1 MGSTWSFAGKW
12 RFATA
17 SELWVTTRNDG
28 VLVLSPNAEDDS
40 TQWLNAYA
48 ETSGRS
54 LWLQGTNG
62 LYVSSSTTPLANQTR
77 GASAVAQIRLETDGS
92 GAFRLRRLG
101 TPADS
106 YLSAAGTSLQWI
118 PVSTSPSAS
127 TLFTRSEITP
137 DLAVIQ
143 KFGAMGGNLR
153 HAWLSDENLNNCALM
168 AANLSDAD
176 LHGATLAGA
185 KLAGATVDR
194 TLFVGCD
201 LSKTNMSNISGM
213 KARFDAVTMGE
224 GTSLI
229 AANLPGAV
237 FCGCRN
243 AAGSAVMNG
252 LKAIGADFTGASLP
266 RVILNNAIL
275 HEANLVNVN
284 LEAASLSAADFRGAI
299 MTRVNLQQTTLQSAT
314 FVGATLVGTRFDGAD
329 INYCNFEQADL
340 TNALLS
346 KVTGASSLNLSDSI
360 LTAANLSGLDLR
372 DATITAKTNFTQSV
386 LDGVN
391 LRDKALDGVVFYGAS
406 LKRALLDNTSLSNAV
421 LVAADLSGAKLTGN
435 ISLVGANLSNASLAD
450 VDLTGAQFGALSTRA
465 SLESYHAEA
474 LDQATLPV
482 GFGDVCAQERVVL
495 HGTPHVTVRQ
505 PGEEWLIEH
514 SGQPL
519 FVRREAERLVI
530 LQADARD
537 AAILAN
543 VFMPNAILTNANLY
557 AVDMSGAH
565 WYGSTARADNANL
578 EQVNLSNAN
587 LATMDFTQAR
597 LYGANLSYANLVNTV
612 FRKAI
617 LSPTQGQKPSSL
629 AFASMQG
636 ADFGEAKL
644 GGANLTNAAVSLDL
658 TVAGQTSVGTPI
670 FTLDS
675 SLRTTLNSAVVSAAL
690 RQAFVDSGYPLLG
703 NATITVKQ
711 NNASWLIDNVPP
723 GSDLSYRGYLQFIVL
738 ADSQPGSSALQVY
751 GGDSLRIV
759 RTGAGNT
766 LEPVVIAFGAT
777 VALKSAMNASTTCP
791 SGLRY
796 AMLGSGI
803 TYVDL
808 MTGGLPP
815 HPPKC
820 IPSPTTWCT

>member
-1 MGSTWSFAGKW
+1 MGTTRSFAGKW

-17 SELWVTTRNDG
+17 SDLWVTTRSDG
-28 VLVLSPNAEDDS
+28 VLVLSSNAEDAS
-40 TQWLNAYA
+40 AQWLNAYA
-48 ETSGRS
+48 ETSGS
-54 LWLQGTNG
+54 PLWLQGTNG
-62 LYVSSSTTPLANQTR
+62 LYVSSSATPQADQER
-77 GASAVAQIRLETDGS
+77 GTSVVAQIRLEADDS

-106 YLSAAGTSLQWI
+106 YLSAAGTSLQWV

-127 TLFTRSEITP
+127 TLFTRSVITQ

-143 KFGAMGGNLR
+143 AFGAMGGNLR
-153 HAWLSDENLNNCALM
+153 HAWLSDENLDNCALM
-168 AANLSDAD
+168 AADLSDAD
-176 LHGATLAGA
+176 LHGATLV
-185 KLAGATVDR
+185 GATLANAAVNR

-201 LSKTNMSNISGM
+201 LSKTDMSNVHGTNAS
-213 KARFDAVTMGE
+213 FDTVTLGD
-224 GTSLI
+224 GTSLM

-237 FCGCRN
+237 FRGCN
-243 AAGSAVMNG
+243 ATGSAVMNG
-252 LKAIGADFTGASLP
+252 LEAIGADFSGASLP

-284 LEAASLSAADFRGAI
+284 LEEASLSAADFSGAI

-329 INYCNFEQADL
+329 INHCNFAQADL

-386 LDGVN
+386 LDEVN
-391 LRDKALDGVVFYGAS
+391 LRGKALDGVVFYGAS

-450 VDLTGAQFGALSTRA
+450 VDLTGAQFGALSTRT
-465 SLESYHAEA
+465 SLESHHAEA
-474 LDQATLPV
+474 LDQATLPI
-482 GFGDVCAQERVVL
+482 GFGEVCAQERVVL
-495 HGTPHVTVRQ
+495 NGTPRVTVRQ

-514 SGQPL
+514 GGQPL

-543 VFMPNAILTNANLY
+543 IFMPNAILTNANLY

-597 LYGANLSYANLVNTV
+597 LYGANLSYANLVNAV
-612 FRKAI
+612 FRKAM

-636 ADFGEAKL
+636 ADFGEAHL

-711 NNASWLIDNVPP
+711 NNASWLIANAPP

-738 ADSQPGSSALQVY
+738 ADAQPGSSALQVY
-751 GGDSLRIV
+751 GGNSLRIV

-777 VALKSAMNASTTCP
+777 VKLQSAMNASTTCP

-796 AMLGSGI
+796 SMLGNGI